1 MSEFKVGDAV
11 RVERDETLYPS
22 RGTWPLYR
30 GRPGFVVMVNRE
42 GGPNGEP
49 EYGVILTTTRPPWR
63 RDANGK
69 LRYGTGTLSYS
80 SDLVSWFRA
89 HELRHRREG

>member
-22 RGTWPLYR
+22 RGTWPRYR
-30 GRPGFVVMVNRE
+30 NRPGFVVMVNRE
-42 GGPNGEP
+42 GGPSGEP

-63 RDANGK
+63 QDAPGQ
-69 LRYGTGTLSYS
+69 LSYDS
-80 SDLVSWFRA
+80 GLVNWFRP